1 MALDAPPLAP
11 EHDLGRRRRG
21 GTGRCTIPCF
31 QGNVILK

>member
-1 MALDAPPLAP
+1 VALDAPPLAA

-21 GTGRCTIPCF
+21 RAGHCTIACF